1 VPSGDAIEGLA
12 RVAYLEL
19 DVRQAIE
26 TWERVYAVRRSAATR
41 SERCSWPAP
50 SPKRAEGHRG

>member
-50 SPKRAEGHRG
+50 SPKRCS